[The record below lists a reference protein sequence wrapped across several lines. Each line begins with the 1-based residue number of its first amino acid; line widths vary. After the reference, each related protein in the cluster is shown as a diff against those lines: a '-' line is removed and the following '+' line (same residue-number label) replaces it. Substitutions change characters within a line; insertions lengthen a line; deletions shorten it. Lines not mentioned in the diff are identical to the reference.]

1 MFKNKQKTLEMKSV
15 KFWLK
20 EITRQ
25 MTQFTINE
33 MCKETNKIT
42 KVCLYP
48 NSHTLKKYTF
58 MNDTREIV

>member
-1 MFKNKQKTLEMKSV
+1 
-15 KFWLK
+15 
-20 EITRQ
+20 

-48 NSHTLKKYTF
+48 DSHTLEKYTL
-58 MNDTREIV
+58 MNDTREII